1 MQVNAVSCCCC
12 SRALLI
18 SLTRIRKTF
27 HVLLS
32 CVSSVIRRSFYA
44 PTFILQHT
52 ATELDRVVDD
62 RVRSREP
69 MMTAI
74 AKPCVSVSDLFSLSV
89 FLSLLLSRMGR
100 NVIYLCH
107 HQYASIRVQR
117 AAIPMMI
124 VCVVCFFFVSLLHR
138 TSPSCQ
144 QPSPPIPTQHLS
156 WEANSKKASKSC
168 LKAHLP
174 HSPLTS
180 RIRCCV
186 R

>member
-1 MQVNAVSCCCC
+1 MQVNAVSCCCCC

-32 CVSSVIRRSFYA
+32 CASSVIRREFYA

-52 ATELDRVVDD
+52 ATELDRAVDD

-74 AKPCVSVSDLFSLSV
+74 AKPCVSVSDLFSLC
-89 FLSLLLSRMGR
+89 LSLSPSLAYGKKCDLS
-100 NVIYLCH
+100 LPS
-107 HQYASIRVQR
+107 SIRQHQGPAGSDSDDDR
-117 AAIPMMI
+117 M
-124 VCVVCFFFVSLLHR
+124 CGLFFFVSLLLH

-144 QPSPPIPTQHLS
+144 QPSPPI
-156 WEANSKKASKSC
+156 
-168 LKAHLP
+168 
-174 HSPLTS
+174 S
-180 RIRCCV
+180 RHNI
-186 R
+186 